1 MQPTVSDGPALRP
14 AQATALTD
22 LVDELGELAEW
33 PAVEV
38 DAALLLFDVLS
49 ALEASRAEMA
59 DILGDDACRYVKH
72 QLDETARMDGTA
84 TVPYLGAACV
94 PSLYE

>member
-1 MQPTVSDGPALRP
+1 MQPTVTDGPALRP

-38 DAALLLFDVLS
+38 DAALLLFDVLT

-59 DILGDDACRYVKH
+59 DILGDDACRYVRH
-72 QLDETARMDGTA
+72 QIDGPLDGPLSRDE
-84 TVPYLGAACV
+84 LLCV
-94 PSLYE
+94 RSLYE